1 MTRVSSLGRI
11 EGTLSPWAQTSAR
24 SRGRRHPEAEHA
36 YRSAYQ
42 RDRDRIVHSRAFRRL
57 EYKTQVFVN
66 HEGDHYRTRLTHSIE
81 VSQIG
86 RTVARALGLNEDF
99 VESLALS
106 HDLGHT
112 PFGHLGE
119 DVLDGFMREHGGFD
133 HNRQTLRIV
142 ERLEER
148 YPAFP
153 GLNLTWE
160 VREGIAKH
168 SGPIDTQRAPEFA
181 EYEPGLQAPLEAQLI
196 DIVDEIAYNH
206 HDLDDG
212 FASGILDVDALASA
226 VPLFG
231 EPLKRARVRYVGAD
245 PRALRTVALRGL
257 IDTLVTDLIES
268 TATRIEG
275 SGAGS
280 VDEIRTAGEPLA
292 GLSGPIATENRVL
305 KRYLREHLYEHHR
318 IERMKDKAAR
328 VLHALF
334 DRYLENPRLLP
345 DDMRR
350 KIDAE
355 GLHRAIADY
364 IAGMTDRYAT
374 EEYQRLF
381 DPTIR
386 V

>member
-1 MTRVSSLGRI
+1 MTRVSAAGRI
-11 EGTLSPWAQTSAR
+11 EGTLAACAQTSAR
-24 SRGRRHPEAEHA
+24 SRGRRHPEAEHL

-119 DVLDGFMREHGGFD
+119 DVLDGFMRDHGGFD

-148 YPAFP
+148 YPGFP
-153 GLNLTWE
+153 GLNLTFE

-168 SGPIDTQRAPEFA
+168 SGPIDTLRAPEFA
-181 EYEPGLQAPLEAQLI
+181 EYEPLLQPPLEAQLI
-196 DIVDEIAYNH
+196 DLVDEIAYNH
-206 HDLDDG
+206 HDIDDG
-212 FASGILDVDALASA
+212 LASGILAPDALAA
-226 VPLFG
+226 EVPLFG
-231 EPLKRARVRYVGAD
+231 EPLARARKGFPGAD
-245 PRALRTVALRGL
+245 ERALRTVALRGL

-268 TATRIEG
+268 TASAIEA
-275 SGAGS
+275 AGVSS
-280 VDEIRTAGEPLA
+280 VEEVRAARPLA
-292 GLSGPIATENRVL
+292 GLSPSVAEQNRAL
-305 KRYLREHLYEHHR
+305 KRYLRAHLYEHHR

-334 DRYLENPRLLP
+334 ARYLENPRLLP
-345 DDMRR
+345 DDPRR
-350 KIDAE
+350 RIGTE

-374 EEYQRLF
+374 EEHQRLF

>member
-1 MTRVSSLGRI
+1 MTRVSSAGRI
-11 EGTLSPWAQTSAR
+11 EATLSPYAQTSAR
-24 SRGRRHPEAEHA
+24 SQGRRHPEPEHG
-36 YRSAYQ
+36 YRSAFQ

-119 DVLDGFMREHGGFD
+119 DVLDAFMRDHGGFD

-142 ERLEER
+142 ELLEER

-168 SGPIDTQRAPEFA
+168 SGPIDTARAPEFA
-181 EYEPGLQAPLEAQLI
+181 EYDPLRQPPLEAQLI
-196 DIVDEIAYNH
+196 DLVDEIAYNH
-206 HDLDDG
+206 HDIDDG
-212 FASGILDVDALASA
+212 LASGILDPEALAA
-226 VPLFG
+226 EVPLFG
-231 EPLKRARVRYVGAD
+231 APLTRARERFPGAD
-245 PRALRTVALRGL
+245 ARALRTVALRGL

-268 TATRIEG
+268 TASRIDAEG
-275 SGAGS
+275 VASVEEVRAG
-280 VDEIRTAGEPLA
+280 GPLA
-292 GLSGPIATENRVL
+292 GLSEPIAEQNRSL
-305 KRYLREHLYEHHR
+305 KRYLRAHLYEHHR

-334 DRYLENPRLLP
+334 ERYLENPKLLP
-345 DDMRR
+345 DDPRR
-350 KIDAE
+350 RIGTE

-374 EEYQRLF
+374 EEHQRLF